1 MANRLIALNTSL
13 LREPITPSFA
23 IASIIHGL
31 LLLALGFSV
40 DWSKVSTQSV
50 AVTFALQP
58 SEEVPDNAKHLAANN
73 QSGDIDT
80 GAPENSVQ
88 WVTTVSVTQEL
99 AGGEA
104 SELGR
109 VPTPDTLAQAID
121 EIEQLM
127 AAISDSDINSDY
139 IAGAVAARRSL
150 DAEYLARWRARVEQV
165 GNALYRGKTP
175 SDDADVRLLVSVAAD
190 GKLEQIRILRSS
202 GKPELDQAAQN
213 TVLLAAPFPPFSK
226 ALAQQ
231 TARLDIVRTWQF
243 RSNALSSIQ

>member
-1 MANRLIALNTSL
+1 MNTSL

-23 IASIIHGL
+23 IAAIIHGAI
-31 LLLALGFSV
+31 LLALGFSV
-40 DWSKVSTQSV
+40 DWSQISTQSV
-50 AVTFALQP
+50 AVTFALTP
-58 SEEVPDNAKHLAANN
+58 SDDAPDEAKHLAAAD
-73 QSGDIDT
+73 QAGDIDT
-80 GAPENSVQ
+80 GAPKNTVQ

-99 AGGEA
+99 VGGEA
-104 SELGR
+104 SDLGR
-109 VPTPDTLAQAID
+109 VPTPDALAKAID

-127 AAISDSDINSDY
+127 AAISDSDINSEF

-150 DAEYLARWRARVEQV
+150 DAEYLARWRARVEQM

-175 SDDADVRLLVSVAAD
+175 SADADVRLLVSVAAD

-202 GKPELDQAAQN
+202 GTPELDQAAQN

-231 TARLDIVRTWQF
+231 TSRLDIVRTWQF